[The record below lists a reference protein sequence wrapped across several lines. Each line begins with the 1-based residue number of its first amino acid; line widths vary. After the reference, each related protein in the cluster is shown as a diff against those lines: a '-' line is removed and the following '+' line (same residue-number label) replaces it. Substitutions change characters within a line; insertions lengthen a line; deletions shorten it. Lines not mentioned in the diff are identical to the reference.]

1 MLVSKILPALLQ
13 EILKKWWEECR
24 QREIPIS
31 EQFSLSKTLGD
42 PVQIIEWQLAG
53 LPKDK

>member
-1 MLVSKILPALLQ
+1 MYRFQ

-31 EQFSLSKTLGD
+31 EQFSLAETLGD